1 MAFEDEEI
9 KGKSELAFGEGK
21 ILPVNLEQEM
31 KNSYIDYAMSV
42 IVSRAIPDVRDGL
55 KPVHRRI
62 LYAMQEAGMT
72 PGKPYK
78 KSARIVGEVLGKY
91 HPHGDSS
98 VYDAIVRMAQDF
110 SMRYM
115 LADGH
120 GNFGSVDGDPAAAMR
135 YTEVRMSRIS
145 ELMLQDIDKDTVDFV
160 PNYDESL
167 KEPAVLPSKFPE
179 LLVNGTSGIAVGM
192 ATNIPP
198 HNLGEVIDGTLMLI
212 DNPETTVEELMGVIK
227 GPDFPTGGLI
237 MGKSGIKDAYTTGRG
252 SIRMRAQVHT
262 ETMSNG
268 KPRIVVTE
276 LPYQVNKARLIE
288 KIADLVRDKQ
298 IEGITDLRDESD
310 RNGMSIVIELRRD
323 ANADVVL
330 NQLYKHTSL
339 QETFGVIMLA
349 LVDGQPQVL
358 NLKEV
363 LHYYIKH
370 QEDVITRRTRYELKK
385 AEARAHI
392 LEGLNIALDHLDAVI
407 STIRSSRTGEIAKA
421 ALMEGFKLSD
431 KQAQAILDLRLQR
444 LTGLERDKIEEEYQE
459 ILKKIDWLKS
469 VLADEGKILAIIKE
483 ELTAVKNKYN
493 DDRRTSITRDSSDI
507 SMEDLIPDDDVV
519 VTLTHNNYIKRMPL
533 ATYKNQKRGGQGI
546 VGMKTKDTDFVENI
560 LITTNH
566 HVILFFTNRGRL
578 YYLKAYEIAE
588 SSRQAKGTAIVNLIN
603 LDQDEKITA
612 VIHVREFKPDRY
624 LFMATKNGVVKRVQ
638 MSEFKSRSSIGVRA
652 ISLDE
657 SDELIGV
664 KFTDG
669 TKTIIMG
676 TKHGM
681 AITFEETQVRSMGRS
696 ARGVRGIKL
705 DDDDEIVGM
714 DTIKSDGKVLTV
726 SENGLGKRTPIEE
739 YTVHNRGGKGMINM
753 KITERT
759 GNVVGIKV
767 VRPGQEVMLISTDGV
782 IIRTDIDEISI
793 ISRNSQGVK
802 LMSVGDS
809 DKVASFATINQ
820 KSEDGKDYTEDNANN
835 NISCCDK

>member
-91 HPHGDSS
+91 HPHGDIS

-835 NISCCDK
+835 K

>member
-192 ATNIPP
+192 ATSIPP

-407 STIRSSRTGEIAKA
+407 STIRSSRTGEIAEA

-835 NISCCDK
+835 K

>member
-167 KEPAVLPSKFPE
+167 KEPAVLPSKFPD

-835 NISCCDK
+835 K

>member
-91 HPHGDSS
+91 HPHGDNS

-835 NISCCDK
+835 K